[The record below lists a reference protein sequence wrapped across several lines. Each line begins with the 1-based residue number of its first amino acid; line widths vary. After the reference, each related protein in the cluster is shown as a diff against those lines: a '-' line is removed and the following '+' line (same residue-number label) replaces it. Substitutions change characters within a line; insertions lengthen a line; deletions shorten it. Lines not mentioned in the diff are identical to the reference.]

1 VDSRARGGDDRAVLE
16 MWEELDMTTVARD
29 SGLDQKLLQ
38 LLEQEEIRYEII
50 DGALVVNP
58 PPGFSHED
66 WLMETAVQLRIVSP
80 PDIAV
85 LGSGFK
91 YFYAAL
97 SEGNTVN
104 HTMADITVVRRSDV
118 EERGT
123 VRPPLLVVEVHSPTT
138 WRTDQRRKRE
148 IYEST
153 GVATYLL
160 LHPLE
165 LTLTVLQLQQ
175 GRYVEAARVS
185 GPGSV
190 VELEVPFPVVLR
202 PFG

>member
-1 VDSRARGGDDRAVLE
+1 MLE
-16 MWEELDMTTVARD
+16 MWEEQGMSTVARD
-29 SGLDQKLLQ
+29 SGLDQELLV
-38 LLEQEEIRYEII
+38 LLEQQGIRYEII

-58 PPGFSHED
+58 SPGFNHAD
-66 WLMETAVQLRIVSP
+66 WLAETLVQLRVVSP

-85 LGSGFK
+85 LASGFT

-118 EERGT
+118 EEMGT
-123 VRPPLLVVEVHSPTT
+123 VRPPL
-138 WRTDQRRKRE
+138 
-148 IYEST
+148 
-153 GVATYLL
+153 
-160 LHPLE
+160 HPVE
-165 LTLTVLQLQQ
+165 LTLTVLQLHE
-175 GRYVEAARVS
+175 GSYVETARVS

-190 VELEVPFPVVLR
+190 VELQDPFPVVLR

>member
-1 VDSRARGGDDRAVLE
+1 MS
-16 MWEELDMTTVARD
+16 TVARD
-29 SGLDQKLLQ
+29 SGLSQDLLV
-38 LLEQEEIRYEII
+38 LLEREAIRYEII

-66 WLMETAVQLRIVSP
+66 WLAESLVQLRIVSP
-80 PDIAV
+80 PEIAV

-91 YFYAAL
+91 YFYAAT
-97 SEGNTVN
+97 SEGNLVN

-118 EERGT
+118 EEMGT

-153 GVATYLL
+153 GVQTYLL

-165 LTLTVLQLQQ
+165 RTLTVLELE
-175 GRYVEAARVS
+175 GSGYVEMHRVE
-185 GPGSV
+185 GRG
-190 VELEVPFPVVLR
+190 EVALTRPFPVALR

>member
-1 VDSRARGGDDRAVLE
+1 MMS
-16 MWEELDMTTVARD
+16 VARE
-29 SGLDQKLLQ
+29 SGLSQELLV
-38 LLEQEEIRYEII
+38 LLEREAIRYEII

-66 WLMETAVQLRIVSP
+66 WLAESLVQMRVASP

-91 YFYAAL
+91 YFYAAI
-97 SEGNTVN
+97 SEGNRIN

-118 EERGT
+118 EEMGT

-148 IYEST
+148 IYEAT
-153 GVATYLL
+153 GVQTYLL
-160 LHPLE
+160 LHPIELTITVLE
-165 LTLTVLQLQQ
+165 LEHGQ
-175 GRYVEAARVS
+175 YVETHRLE
-185 GPGSV
+185 GRGEI
-190 VELEVPFPVVLR
+190 ELTRPFPVLLR

>member
-1 VDSRARGGDDRAVLE
+1 
-16 MWEELDMTTVARD
+16 MWEELDMSTVARD
-29 SGLDQKLLQ
+29 SGLDRELLL
-38 LLEQEEIRYEII
+38 LLEEHGIRYEII

-66 WLMETAVQLRIVSP
+66 WLAESLVQLRIVSP

-91 YFYAAL
+91 YFYAAA
-97 SEGNTVN
+97 EGNLVN

-118 EERGT
+118 KEMGT
-123 VRPPLLVVEVHSPTT
+123 ARPPLLVVEVHSPTT
-138 WRTDQRRKRE
+138 WRMDQLRKRE

-160 LHPLE
+160 LHPIE
-165 LTLTVLQLQQ
+165 LTLSVLQLQD
-175 GRYVEAARVS
+175 GRYVEAARLS

-190 VELEVPFPVVLR
+190 VELREPFPVVFR